1 MVFLR
6 FENFL
11 TQIVQL
17 LKSIKKK
24 SIMKFSLK
32 WGEKKPNALNLF
44 HYLLVNG
51 RSSPKINTVWFLRTL
66 TGSEID

>member
-32 WGEKKPNALNLF
+32 WGGKKTKRPKPFSLSVGKWKILPKDK
-44 HYLLVNG
+44 YCLV
-51 RSSPKINTVWFLRTL
+51 SKDSDWK
-66 TGSEID
+66 